1 MPRLRDQELLRQVG
15 ARVAQTRAS
24 HGWTQEQLSEAVG
37 IEPVSLSRLE
47 TGNRALSLS
56 TLSRIAEALQVSLG
70 DLLDAEREVA
80 EPSHSPQEAELVRAF
95 SSLSRSRKNLLL
107 RLARELAT

>member
-15 ARVAQTRAS
+15 ARVAQTRTS

-56 TLSRIAEALQVSLG
+56 TLARISEALQVSLG
-70 DLLDAEREVA
+70 DLLDAERDVP
-80 EPSHSPQEAELVRAF
+80 EPKHSPQEAELVRVF

-107 RLARELAT
+107 RLARELAM